1 MGCMSTDPEGT
12 AMSKGGNG
20 CGGQAHLFINIEMSK
35 NTHQGVP
42 IYTLSEAY
50 QK

>member
-1 MGCMSTDPEGT
+1 
-12 AMSKGGNG
+12 MSKGGNG

-35 NTHQGVP
+35 ITHQGVP